1 MSLYT
6 VHVIAHGIEAK
17 FNLDPEITLVYNKGL
32 TTREVR
38 LAKELIAENEEIIRE
53 RWKDIFLSRKEIR
66 FKGKEDF
73 MEHYEVWLD
82 KINIYVRNAQG
93 DVASKP
99 IARYERLHK
108 ASDEQRNAFEL
119 SSCGVHWFDLDID
132 LAFDSFFHPEKYNLL
147 AM

>member
-1 MSLYT
+1 MRKSF
-6 VHVIAHGIEAK
+6 G
-17 FNLDPEITLVYNKGL
+17 
-32 TTREVR
+32 
-38 LAKELIAENEEIIRE
+38 
-53 RWKDIFLSRKEIR
+53 KDGRISFIQKIKTKR
-66 FKGKEDF
+66 KEDF

-108 ASDEQRNAFEL
+108 ASDEQRNAYEL

>member
-1 MSLYT
+1 
-6 VHVIAHGIEAK
+6 
-17 FNLDPEITLVYNKGL
+17 
-32 TTREVR
+32 
-38 LAKELIAENEEIIRE
+38 
-53 RWKDIFLSRKEIR
+53 
-66 FKGKEDF
+66 

-82 KINIYVRNAQG
+82 NINIYVRNAQG

-147 AM
+147 AMQ